1 MTLTNKLSLP
11 EPILRAVERDDYDR
25 GKSDFTVTEL
35 LQPPRQRALV
45 RQHKD
50 EITEDV
56 SDRLWALF
64 GQIGHTIL
72 ERAGME
78 NLVERR
84 FYATVS
90 GKMIGG
96 KADLILKP
104 DQKAKL
110 IDYKFCSHYTVKDG
124 IKPEWTA
131 QINMLRFLAWIDSR
145 IDIDEAEIVAIYW
158 PESVKHGNVKDPAT
172 VFPVELWDWAT
183 TTLDFISERIALHLA
198 AEQELPLCSD
208 EERWLKDDSGKFAL
222 MKLGRKTALKLHDT
236 MASAQEHYGNV
247 GAGHY
252 IEERPKVYNRCERY
266 CAAAPFCTQFNTLNR
281 TS

>member
-1 MTLTNKLSLP
+1 MTITNRLALP
-11 EPILRAVERDDYDR
+11 EPILRAVERDDYDS

-45 RQHKD
+45 RQHRD

-90 GKMIGG
+90 GKIVGG

-104 DQKAKL
+104 GNKAKL

-131 QINMLRFLAWIDSR
+131 QINMLRFLALENCDIE
-145 IDIDEAEIVAIYW
+145 IDEAEIVAIYW

-172 VFPVELWDWAT
+172 VFPVELWGGAAT
-183 TTLDFISERIALHLA
+183 FDYISERIALHLA
-198 AEQELPLCSD
+198 AEKELPLCSD
-208 EERWLKDDSGKFAL
+208 EERWASKAQWAV
-222 MKLGRKTALKLHDT
+222 MKLGRKSALKLHDT
-236 MASAQEHYGNV
+236 LASAQDHFNTL
-247 GAGHY
+247 GASHY
-252 IEERPKVYNRCERY
+252 IEERPIEYRRCERY
-266 CAAAPFCTQFNTLNR
+266 CQASAFCSQFKNEQ
-281 TS
+281 

>member
-1 MTLTNKLSLP
+1 LIRK
-11 EPILRAVERDDYDR
+11 
-25 GKSDFTVTEL
+25 
-35 LQPPRQRALV
+35 
-45 RQHKD
+45 HKD
-50 EITEDV
+50 EIAEDV

-84 FYATVS
+84 FYATVA
-90 GKMIGG
+90 GKIVGG

-104 DQKAKL
+104 GNKAKL

-124 IKPEWTA
+124 IKPEWTE

-172 VFPVELWDWAT
+172 VFPVELWWT
-183 TTLDFISERIALHLA
+183 EKTHEYIEERIALHLS
-198 AEQELPLCSD
+198 AEKELPLCSD
-208 EERWLKDDSGKFAL
+208 EERWASKAQWAV
-222 MKLGRKTALKLHDT
+222 MKLGRKSAIKLHDT
-236 MASAQEHYGNV
+236 LADAQEHRNNPSV
-247 GAGHY
+247 ASGAY
-252 IEERPKVYNRCERY
+252 IEERPKEYRRCEKY
-266 CAAAPFCTQFNTLNR
+266 CSARPFCTQFKNGN
-281 TS
+281 

>member
-1 MTLTNKLSLP
+1 MTITNRLALP

-45 RQHKD
+45 RQHKE

-84 FYATVS
+84 FYATVA
-90 GKMIGG
+90 GKIVGG

-131 QINMLRFLAWIDSR
+131 QINMLRLLALEDAG

-172 VFPVELWDWAT
+172 VFPVELWPTDET
-183 TTLDFISERIALHLA
+183 CRYIEERIALHLA

-208 EERWLKDDSGKFAL
+208 EERWASKSQWAV
-222 MKLGRKTALKLHDT
+222 MKLGRKSALKLHDT
-236 MASAQEHYGNV
+236 LASAQDHFNSL
-247 GAGHY
+247 GASHY
-252 IEERPKVYNRCERY
+252 IEERPSEYRRCERY
-266 CAAAPFCTQFNTLNR
+266 CQASAFCSQFKNG
-281 TS
+281 S

>member
-1 MTLTNKLSLP
+1 
-11 EPILRAVERDDYDR
+11 LRAVERDDYDR

-35 LQPPRQRALV
+35 LNPPRQRALI
-45 RQHKD
+45 RKHKD
-50 EITEDV
+50 EIAEDV

-84 FYATVS
+84 FYATVA
-90 GKMIGG
+90 GKIVGG

-104 DQKAKL
+104 GNKAKL
-110 IDYKFCSHYTVKDG
+110 IDYKFCSHYTTKDG

-131 QINMLRFLAWIDSR
+131 QINMLRYLAKEDSN

-158 PESVKHGNVKDPAT
+158 PESVKHGNVKEAAQ
-172 VFPVELWDWAT
+172 VFPVELWSMDQTQQYIIDRINLHVA
-183 TTLDFISERIALHLA
+183 SEML
-198 AEQELPLCSD
+198 LPLCTD
-208 EERWLKDDSGKFAL
+208 EERWATPEQFAL
-222 MKLGRKTALKLHDT
+222 MKLGRKSAVKLHDS
-236 MASAQEHYGNV
+236 MAEAQAHFANA

-252 IEERPKVYNRCERY
+252 IEERPRTFKRCERY
-266 CAAAPFCTQFNTLNR
+266 CAAANFCTQYQRTLA
-281 TS
+281 TTASAA